1 MTVIIKG
8 DFKTEVKILL
18 FTSDTLKK
26 NQNNMI
32 FKSILI
38 IFTATIFTGIFS
50 SDVLAAEGPEVR
62 GNPNRLAKIKIAD
75 TGQFDGNRI
84 RNDLENNGMI
94 VSHRITGHSGMEWPK
109 DSNLHINFA
118 SGIWIA
124 GLVNGDLRIA
134 VSEYGPE
141 FVPGP
146 YGSDPDD
153 PAYRIYKLSYLN
165 PHSEDYTEWPVE
177 QGAPWIDANGDG
189 VYNVE
194 DGDKPDMLG
203 DQMLWY
209 VMNDGDVAE
218 HGNIFGT
225 LPLGVEVQIT
235 IWGYV
240 RASVVGDMMFV
251 KILIINKGEDT
262 IDSTFITLWDD
273 PDLGNAGDDFVGCDT
288 TLSLG
293 FCYNDGADHDY
304 GSDPPAIGYDFF
316 QGPIVPSPGD
326 TAFAFGGYI
335 PNFKNLPM
343 TSFIKYIGTSDP
355 NWSDPSNAR
364 DAYNLMQ
371 GLHKN
376 GDPFINS
383 ETGVSTK
390 FVYADDPNDNTGA
403 GDGVWVDSDDHASG
417 DRRFMMNSGPFTMA
431 PGDSQEVVFGIIIA
445 RGTDALNS
453 VTVLKEVDVM
463 AQSAFDL
470 GFKMPKPEFISNVA
484 VTALEDAIILNWD
497 DGFNAIEQFTE
508 EALFEKDSLGQKA
521 WYRFQGYNVYQ
532 LETAYGQGDIKRLA
546 TYDIIDG
553 VTEIWD
559 DIYDPDYGSVVNVR
573 VQYGYDS
580 GVKRSIV
587 IDRDA
592 LRNDIPLKTNRV
604 YYFAVTAYGYNPNG
618 EPKTVESEMK
628 IIEVRPQVST
638 AQIVSEEIQP
648 GITSIPIIHIS
659 GNSDGLV
666 KAVVIDPLAVT
677 GDNYEVTFRWNADSS
692 SIIWDLTNTTTNT
705 MLVSGNPIQ
714 GGVDLES
721 GDVVGVEA
729 SPIVEGIQVMVSGPA
744 LDFKNFQVVANA
756 AGAIDPPEGA
766 AADFQGFPTLR
777 PTDGQQVGG
786 GHWMFHTGGGGRSS
800 YETFLARSMRGSN
813 FDRLVPYDWEMR
825 FTAEGSYAVRAFE
838 DGLIVSVPFE
848 LWNVGIATYDDPSD
862 DYRLIPWF
870 LSLAGLGENDLD
882 DFVYQVEA
890 NDHATSGGSN
900 DPYTDWIYWRIPED
914 NSAGTAGYDAFVAS
928 IDFTTDPPNEGSY
941 AYDGAEVIARSVLVN
956 WNGGDVEDPT
966 WPANVNQLV
975 PEEGTIFRLISTKP
989 NAIVDVF
996 TFSTSTFKTGIVVY
1010 DPENINVWPNP
1021 YFAYNPEERTPFER
1035 KVMFTHLPGIATIR
1049 IFNLAGE
1056 LVRIIRHTDGTQ
1068 FETWDL
1074 TNMVGRSVGSGMYIV
1089 YIETEFGAMVLK
1101 LAVIQPQERL
1111 HIY

>member
-1 MTVIIKG
+1 M
-8 DFKTEVKILL
+8 IL
-18 FTSDTLKK
+18 FISDTLKK

-165 PHSEDYTEWPVE
+165 PYSEDYTEWPVE

-189 VYNVE
+189 IYNVA

-209 VMNDGDVAE
+209 VMNDGDTE
-218 HGNIFGT
+218 QHSIFNTQPLNI
-225 LPLGVEVQIT
+225 EVQMT
-235 IWGYV
+235 IWGYDQIN
-240 RASVVGDMMFV
+240 AAGDMMFV
-251 KILIINKGEDT
+251 KSLIINKGADT
-262 IDSTFITLWDD
+262 IDSTFIALWSD

-304 GSDPPAIGYDFF
+304 GDAPPAIGYDLF
-316 QGPIVPSPGD
+316 QGPMVEAPGETAWMFGNYWQD
-326 TAFAFGGYI
+326 RKNLGMTAFPPMLKNIAGPFTS
-335 PNFKNLPM
+335 PNNRE
-343 TSFIKYIGTSDP
+343 DV
-355 NWSDPSNAR
+355 
-364 DAYNLMQ
+364 YNLLQ
-371 GLHKN
+371 GKGKDGYVLTN
-376 GDPFINS
+376 PI
-383 ETGVSTK
+383 TGQPTVFAFTGNPESN
-390 FVYADDPNDNTGA
+390 VDDQDSI
-403 GDGVWVDSDDHASG
+403 WVDSDQYRSA
-417 DRRFMMNSGPFTMA
+417 DRRFLMSSGPFTMA

-445 RGTDALNS
+445 QGTDALNS

-470 GFKMPKPEFISNVA
+470 GFKTPKPEPISNVVA
-484 VTALEDAIILNWD
+484 TALEDAIVLNWD
-497 DGFNAIEQFTE
+497 DGINAVEQFTE
-508 EALFEKDSLGQKA
+508 VALFEKDSLGQKT
-521 WYRFQGYNVYQ
+521 WFQFQGYNVYQ
-532 LETAYGQGDIKRLA
+532 LETASGQGEIKRLA
-546 TYDIIDG
+546 TYDIVDG

-573 VQYGYDS
+573 VQYGSDS

-587 IDRDA
+587 INGDA
-592 LRNDIPLKTNRV
+592 LRNDIPLKLNRA
-604 YYFAVTAYGYNPNG
+604 YYFTVTAYGYNPNG
-618 EPKTVESEMK
+618 EPKTVESEMN
-628 IIEVRPQVST
+628 IIEVRPQIST
-638 AQIVSEEIQP
+638 TQVANEDIEP
-648 GITSIPIIHIS
+648 GVAYIRAAHTS
-659 GNSDGLV
+659 GKSDGSV
-666 KAVVIDPLAVT
+666 RVVVIDPFAVT
-677 GDNYEVTFRWNADSS
+677 GHDYEVYFRHNADSS
-692 SIIWDLTNTTTNT
+692 AVLWYLIDATENKTVL
-705 MLVSGNPIQ
+705 SGSPIQ
-714 GGVDLES
+714 GGVDMATGEEI
-721 GDVVGVEA
+721 GVNA
-729 SPIVEGIQVMVSGPA
+729 SPIADGIQVQVTGPPRDLKWIGVTENASGA
-744 LDFKNFQVVANA
+744 LDSPVDALA
-756 AGAIDPPEGA
+756 YWY
-766 AADFQGFPTLR
+766 FPSYVIASR
-777 PTDGQQVGG
+777 DYAGQQSTTDAIWFFNVGPMYG
-786 GHWMFHTGGGGRSS
+786 FDQDAFLDSVFMYTGGINAPGGPGIQWLIPDDF
-800 YETFLARSMRGSN
+800 E
-813 FDRLVPYDWEMR
+813 VR
-825 FTAEGSYAVRAFE
+825 FTGNGKAINYWGDSS
-838 DGLIVSVPFE
+838 IVDVPFE
-848 LWNVGIATYDDPSD
+848 WWNIAVADDPSD
-862 DYRLIPWF
+862 DFKLIPY
-870 LSLAGLGENDLD
+870 LRDEDDNGEWNLQYGRED
-882 DFVYQVEA
+882 A
-890 NDHATSGGSN
+890 DHPTSGGLN
-900 DPYTDWIYWRIPED
+900 DPWTDRVYVLSPVDETPGTQGFENFI
-914 NSAGTAGYDAFVAS
+914 AGAESGEELPAWYS
-928 IDFTTDPPNEGSY
+928 QPGWTDPGGSMD
-941 AYDGAEVIARSVLVN
+941 AWCLFAHTVFMI
-956 WNGGDVEDPT
+956 WNGGDVT
-966 WPANVNQLV
+966 SATSPADYSAESPEIGTVFRITTANPNSVN
-975 PEEGTIFRLISTKP
+975 
-989 NAIVDVF
+989 DVF
-996 TFSTSTFKTGIVVY
+996 SFSTDSLK
-1010 DPENINVWPNP
+1010 PETVAYSPESIKVWPNP